1 MPRIGEVLRLHVSI
15 PWSVI
20 RVGLV
25 EHPSNVS
32 AIERHHDSTTTNRR
46 GGSDI
51 GREAHGRRGCV
62 AAQLESKRLGRA
74 QIRALEVS
82 SLREHSRRLTDDH
95 FPSQHR
101 QALPDALSLPSI
113 LERPS
118 SNRGLSA
125 WMMSDAI
132 PSLIATY
139 VKLKQLLCRLR
150 SDMQKAKSRV

>member
-82 SLREHSRRLTDDH
+82 LYVNI
-95 FPSQHR
+95 
-101 QALPDALSLPSI
+101 PDVSPTTTFLVNTVRHYRTLLACHQY
-113 LERPS
+113 S
-118 SNRGLSA
+118 SDRA
-125 WMMSDAI
+125 R
-132 PSLIATY
+132 TE
-139 VKLKQLLCRLR
+139 V
-150 SDMQKAKSRV
+150 